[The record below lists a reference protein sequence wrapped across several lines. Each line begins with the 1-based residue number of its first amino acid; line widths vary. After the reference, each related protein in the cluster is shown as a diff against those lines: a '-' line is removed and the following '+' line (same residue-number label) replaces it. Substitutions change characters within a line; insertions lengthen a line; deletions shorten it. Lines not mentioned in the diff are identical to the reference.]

1 MKEKLK
7 FITIDTSDENF
18 TAVYLYKDGEIFEK
32 TSHLERG
39 HIKNLMPFVRLTLEE
54 AGLKISDLDFVSIV
68 EGPGSWTGLRIGF
81 STVKVLCMVNNLKLI
96 LINNFE
102 LMQKYFNNPNNF
114 TEYAFL
120 IKSSNKNYYYRYSLK
135 GEEFIDGI
143 ASEEILKEK
152 YPNIHCINFE
162 KLEREKYLETSV
174 EKFKNKKFSD
184 VDSSEP
190 YYISVGDL
198 KSNFKQAK
206 L

>member
-39 HIKNLMPFVRLTLEE
+39 HIKNLMPFISFVLEE
-54 AGLKISDLDFVSIV
+54 ARLKISELDFISLV

-81 STVKVLCMVNNLKLI
+81 STVKVLCMVNNLNLI
-96 LINNFE
+96 LVNNFE
-102 LMQKYFNNPNNF
+102 LMQKYFINSENF

-143 ASEEILKEK
+143 ASEETLKQK

-162 KLEREKYLETSV
+162 KLDKKNYLETSV
-174 EKFKNKKFSD
+174 EKFKNKKFTD
-184 VDSSEP
+184 VDNSEP

-198 KSNFKQAK
+198 RSNFKQAK

>member
-32 TSHLERG
+32 TSYLERG
-39 HIKNLMPFVRLTLEE
+39 HIKNLMPFISFVLEE
-54 AGLKISDLDFVSIV
+54 AGLKISELDFISLV

-81 STVKVLCMVNNLKLI
+81 STVKVLCMVNNLNLI
-96 LINNFE
+96 LVNNFE
-102 LMQKYFNNPNNF
+102 LMQKYFINSENF

-143 ASEEILKEK
+143 ASEETLKQK

-162 KLEREKYLETSV
+162 KLDKKNYLETSV
-174 EKFKNKKFSD
+174 EKFKNKKFTD
-184 VDSSEP
+184 VDNSEP

-198 KSNFKQAK
+198 RSNFKQAK